1 MQNFMPR
8 RAFAR
13 LPDAQER
20 KNVCTGMRRL
30 YAPVVDGSFDALLRD
45 IAGAT
50 ADVRPSGRRNSR
62 A

>member
-1 MQNFMPR
+1 MQNLVPR
-8 RAFAR
+8 RPFAR

-30 YAPVVDGSFDALLRD
+30 YAPVVDGSFDGLLRE

-50 ADVRPSGRRNSR
+50 VRPSGRRNSR